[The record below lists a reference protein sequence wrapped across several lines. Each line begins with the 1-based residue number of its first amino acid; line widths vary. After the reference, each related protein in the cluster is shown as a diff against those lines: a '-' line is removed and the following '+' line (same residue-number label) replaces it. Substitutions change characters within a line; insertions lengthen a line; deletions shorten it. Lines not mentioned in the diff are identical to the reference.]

1 MGDVGSGRAAVMRLV
16 LAEIAARGERAIV
29 YDSALAFIPE
39 FYDASRGDVILNPL
53 DERCPYWTLA
63 DELPQHVDAATVAS
77 ALVPDRSQAS
87 RDFGIEVSR
96 GIVAHLLTLR
106 PNPQELASWLR
117 DPGALDARL
126 VGTFEGSMMPR
137 MPPDERTRVWS
148 ALHVVADALRLL
160 PEEADTTQR
169 WSAAS
174 WAWQARGWVF
184 LASPPPNRERLRP
197 LISLWLNLLLL
208 RLKDAAGDSSLRTWL
223 VLDDFASLDRLP
235 DLCSAL
241 VQDRDARIPIVLGV
255 HGRSQVD
262 ARYGRDAE
270 AILSRPT
277 TKIVLRT
284 NEPQAAA
291 WIADSMGRVEIERV
305 AQGRSN
311 SGWHAY
317 THGVER
323 EIKRLILDSEIMSL
337 PPLQG
342 FLKVDHL
349 VVPLDL
355 EDRPPVSKS
364 PRFLPRAQPART
376 TNSPAVPMVLSTNA
390 PPESPAPAPAPPPVE
405 VPPSLTDVPGSA
417 ADELPP
423 APAVRPLYR

>member
-1 MGDVGSGRAAVMRLV
+1 
-16 LAEIAARGERAIV
+16 
-29 YDSALAFIPE
+29 
-39 FYDASRGDVILNPL
+39 
-53 DERCPYWTLA
+53 
-63 DELPQHVDAATVAS
+63 
-77 ALVPDRSQAS
+77 VPDRSQAS

-106 PNPQELASWLR
+106 PSPQELASWLR
-117 DPGALDARL
+117 DPGGLDARL

-160 PEEADTTQR
+160 PEEGDTTHR

-174 WAWQARGWVF
+174 WAWQGRGWVF

-197 LISLWLNLLLL
+197 LTSLWINLLLL
-208 RLKDAAGDSSLRTWL
+208 RLKDAAGDCSLRTWL
-223 VLDDFASLDRLP
+223 VLDDLASLDRLP
-235 DLCSAL
+235 DLYSAL
-241 VQDRDARIPIVLGV
+241 VQDRDARRPIVLSV

-291 WIADSMGRVEIERV
+291 WIADSVGRVEIERV

-337 PPLQG
+337 SPLQG
-342 FLKVDHL
+342 FLKVDNL

-364 PRFLPRAQPART
+364 PRFLPWAQPART
-376 TNSPAVPMVLSTNA
+376 TNSPDVPVALSTTA
-390 PPESPAPAPAPPPVE
+390 TSVSPAPAPETPPAEAQAPGTDAQPP
-405 VPPSLTDVPGSA
+405 A
-417 ADELPP
+417 ADELSA
-423 APAVRPLYR
+423 APAARPVYR